1 MLIYAVLGLIFLL
14 TKVDSICSSGQYWN
28 PLNNACVN
36 GKFYVIS
43 EECPWN
49 APNLYYADATTNSC
63 VLTCPTTPSRYANDL
78 TQTCVESTY
87 NFIQFVP
94 GMLQV

>member
-1 MLIYAVLGLIFLL
+1 MKYFIH
-14 TKVDSICSSGQYWN
+14 
-28 PLNNACVN
+28 
-36 GKFYVIS
+36 

-78 TQTCVESTY
+78 TQTCVECKFHFIAVCPWDAVDTTKQTY
-87 NFIQFVP
+87 YDNYYRRCTLSI
-94 GMLQV
+94 

>member
-14 TKVDSICSSGQYWN
+14 REVDSICTSGQYWN

-36 GKFYVIS
+36 CKKCFIS
-43 EECPWN
+43 KECPWN

-78 TQTCVESTY
+78 TQTC
-87 NFIQFVP
+87 
-94 GMLQV
+94 L